1 MSNYKFKLQKLLDI
15 RMDKEEESK
24 RAFREAQREKDLV
37 QQRLEAL
44 NDNYKKY
51 SGMNSNS
58 TLIEQKIKLNYLQA
72 LSENI
77 SHTEDELVDRND
89 VLEAKREDLKQKQ
102 IERKTVEVLKEKKKM
117 EFMREQDFIEQKTN
131 DEFALYGFIRA
142 RERGWKSA
150 GL

>member
-51 SGMNSNS
+51 SGINSNC
-58 TLIEQKIKLNYLQA
+58 TLIEQKIKLNYLHA

-77 SHTEDELVDRND
+77 AVTEVELVDRNEF
-89 VLEAKREDLKQKQ
+89 LETKREDLKQKQ

-142 RERGWKSA
+142 RERG
-150 GL
+150 

>member
-142 RERGWKSA
+142 RERG
-150 GL
+150 

>member
-15 RMDKEEESK
+15 RLDREEESK

-37 QQRLEAL
+37 KQRLDAL

-51 SGMNSNS
+51 SGINSKG
-58 TLIEQKIKLNYLQA
+58 TLIEQKIKQNYLQA
-72 LSENI
+72 LSVNI
-77 SHTEDELVDRND
+77 NNTNKELTNKDEF
-89 VLEAKREDLKQKQ
+89 LELRRQDLKQKQ
-102 IERKTVEVLKEKKKM
+102 IDRKTVEVLKEKKKM

-131 DEFALYGFIRA
+131 DEFALYGFIRT

-150 GL
+150 SW